1 MQPDPMIPD
10 DRPDRLRSAMRLAA
24 GLAVLTFFA
33 LAATPMLLAPGNGPQ
48 VATPSS
54 TPSVVV
60 ATASATGSAT
70 ASQVAAAQVIET
82 FEVFGGKNPFERP
95 AIVGAPRV
103 DTTPTTTTPVDGGTG
118 TGTDGGTD
126 TGTDGGTT
134 TDGQTGTTTSTTTPV
149 ETDPVRDESVS
160 LIEVFDDNGVET
172 ATVRVGSTAYRV
184 QEDQVFAGSYR
195 VVSLDLDSG
204 CGTFLYGDSRFD
216 LCEGQEILK

>member
-33 LAATPMLLAPGNGPQ
+33 LAATPMLLAPGDGAT

-60 ATASATGSAT
+60 ETASATGTAT

-95 AIVGAPRV
+95 ALVGVPRV
-103 DTTPTTTTPVDGGTG
+103 DTTATTAAPSGDGA
-118 TGTDGGTD
+118 TDGGTD
-126 TGTDGGTT
+126 AGTGGDTA

-149 ETDPVRDESVS
+149 ETDPVRDEAVA
-160 LIEVFDDNGVET
+160 LIEVFDDAGAAT

-195 VVSLDLDSG
+195 VVSLDLDTG